1 MEFTI
6 YEFNELT
13 NFLIDGFYGLNDLN
27 GFNDFNGFNG
37 FKDCNALNDLNMN
50 RENRDRQ
57 SVLSVDDD
65 GDLRDLLHE
74 LISDMGLISVT
85 AVDGMDAL
93 QKMAEEQFDI
103 VITDINMPRL
113 NGIGLIKRIAAEY
126 SDTDVIAITGFQTEY
141 NYTDIIALGASDFIS
156 KPINMNEF
164 EAKIRRLVRERKMRF
179 ELRQLSTCDALTG
192 LYNRRYLDENLM
204 KEAIRASRQ
213 HYDLY
218 LLLIDID
225 NFKIY
230 NDKYGHQQGDRLLK
244 ELAQI
249 ISRNIRM
256 NVDLGY
262 RYGGDEFAVTILHAN
277 PRQALMVAER
287 FCREYNEKN
296 LHPTSLSIGIAK
308 LKNSSNNLERDL
320 DNMIR
325 KADQAL
331 YLAKNNGGNQK
342 VLVEVNSD

>member
-1 MEFTI
+1 
-6 YEFNELT
+6 
-13 NFLIDGFYGLNDLN
+13 
-27 GFNDFNGFNG
+27 
-37 FKDCNALNDLNMN
+37 MN
-50 RENRDRQ
+50 REDKDQQ

-65 GDLRDLLHE
+65 RDLRDLLHE
-74 LISDMGLISVT
+74 LITGMGLISAT

-93 QKMAEEQFDI
+93 EKMKEDQFDI

-113 NGIGLIKRIAAEY
+113 NGIGLIKRVAAEY
-126 SDTDVIAITGFQTEY
+126 GDTDVIAITGFQTEY

-164 EAKIRRLVRERKMRF
+164 EAKIKRILRERNMRS
-179 ELRQLSTCDALTG
+179 ELKQLSTRDSLTG
-192 LYNRRYLDENLM
+192 LYNRRYLDENLRN
-204 KEAIRASRQ
+204 EAIRASRQ

-249 ISRNIRM
+249 ISLNIRN
-256 NVDLGY
+256 NVDSGY
-262 RYGGDEFAVTILHAN
+262 RYGGDEFAVTVLHAN
-277 PRQALMVAER
+277 PRQALMVADR
-287 FCREYNEKN
+287 FCREYNKKN
-296 LHPTSLSIGIAK
+296 LIPTSLSIGIAK
-308 LKNSSNNLERDL
+308 LKNSSNKLSQDL
-320 DNMIR
+320 NNMVR
-325 KADQAL
+325 EADQAL

-342 VLVEVNSD
+342 VMLELNSD

>member
-1 MEFTI
+1 
-6 YEFNELT
+6 
-13 NFLIDGFYGLNDLN
+13 
-27 GFNDFNGFNG
+27 
-37 FKDCNALNDLNMN
+37 MN

-93 QKMAEEQFDI
+93 GKMADEQFDI

-225 NFKIY
+225 NFKTY
-230 NDKYGHQQGDRLLK
+230 NDRYGHQQGDRLLK

-256 NVDLGY
+256 NVDSGY

-308 LKNSSNNLERDL
+308 LKNSSNNLEQDL

-342 VLVEVNSD
+342 VLVDLNSD

>member
-1 MEFTI
+1 MCRA
-6 YEFNELT
+6 
-13 NFLIDGFYGLNDLN
+13 
-27 GFNDFNGFNG
+27 
-37 FKDCNALNDLNMN
+37 KW
-50 RENRDRQ
+50 
-57 SVLSVDDD
+57 LSVDDD

-74 LISDMGLISVT
+74 LIIDMGLTSAT

-93 QKMAEEQFDI
+93 AKMEEEQFDI

-113 NGIGLIKRIAAEY
+113 NGIGLIKRIAADY

-156 KPINMNEF
+156 KPININEF
-164 EAKIRRLVRERKMRF
+164 EAKIKRIVRERSMRF
-179 ELRQLSTCDALTG
+179 ELRQLSICDALTG
-192 LYNRRYLDENLM
+192 LYNRRYLDENLRN
-204 KEAIRASRQ
+204 EAIRASRQ

-249 ISRNIRM
+249 ISSNTRN
-256 NVDLGY
+256 NVDSGY
-262 RYGGDEFAVTILHAN
+262 RYGGDEFAVTVLHAN
-277 PRQALMVAER
+277 PRQALMVADR
-287 FCREYNEKN
+287 FCKEYNEKN
-296 LHPTSLSIGIAK
+296 LIPTSLSIGIAK
-308 LKNSSNNLERDL
+308 LKNSSNNLEQDI

-325 KADQAL
+325 EADQAL

-342 VLVEVNSD
+342 VMLELSS

>member
-1 MEFTI
+1 M
-6 YEFNELT
+6 
-13 NFLIDGFYGLNDLN
+13 
-27 GFNDFNGFNG
+27 
-37 FKDCNALNDLNMN
+37 
-50 RENRDRQ
+50 
-57 SVLSVDDD
+57 LSVDDD

-93 QKMAEEQFDI
+93 QKMAEAQFDI

-164 EAKIRRLVRERKMRF
+164 EAKIKRLLRERNMRF
-179 ELRQLSTCDALTG
+179 ELRRLSTCDALTG
-192 LYNRRYLDENLM
+192 LYNRRYLDENLT

-308 LKNSSNNLERDL
+308 LKNSSNNLEQDL

-342 VLVEVNSD
+342 VLVDLNSD